1 MLIAG
6 VGAVSIAGVP
16 IPDVSVIH
24 MPVTELPVREL
35 SVESVEAARGGAMSC
50 MRTTGCTARS
60 SPDASGTSGASQTG
74 GVA

>member
-6 VGAVSIAGVP
+6 VGAVSIAGVS

-35 SVESVEAARGGAMSC
+35 SVESVEEVTRGGAMSC
-50 MRTTGCTARS
+50 MKTTGCIARS
-60 SPDASGTSGASQTG
+60 SPGGSATSRTG